1 MPLFGNSEFL
11 RDDEERLRL
20 AIAATNDKIWD
31 LDVDSGRVR
40 WNENF
45 AEAFRR
51 PLDTASS
58 IQWWIDH
65 IHPADRE
72 RTAGTLQAAID
83 SNAST
88 WTCEYRFLRPDGTWA
103 DLLDRAYI
111 ARDASGKARRVIGAM
126 QDLTERKRTERAL
139 RESEQMRHRILDSLR
154 AHIAVV
160 DRRGCITVVNQAW
173 SRFAAENG
181 ATAMPSVTVGAN
193 YLEVCRRAAEAGDPD
208 AQKALMGIESV
219 LAGESSQ
226 FACVYSCH
234 SPWEQRWFL
243 MMVVPLQNG
252 CLTGAVISHRDISGQ
267 KQVEEALRQSEEWLR
282 MAQQAG
288 HVGAFN
294 WDILRDEAVLTP
306 ELQAIFGLKSGES
319 ENRFGEWRRHVHPED
334 LPQLEALFAE
344 WMQSGRDCESWEYRF
359 LREGEPRWLSGSGRI
374 YRDEAG
380 KPVRMVGTIVDIT
393 DRKRADEALRSS
405 ECRYRELVEQTADG
419 IFVADPQGRY
429 LDVNSAGA
437 RMLGYAATEICRMSI
452 ADVIV
457 PEEAPRIPQEIAK
470 LSGEEAVL
478 SQWQFL
484 RKDGSTFWGEV
495 VGRRLPDGRL
505 QGVVRD
511 ITERKQAEIALRD
524 SEERLALA
532 LEVAQMGTFEIDLS
546 SREVGVTPSTLH
558 IFGYQPEPRKWVVED
573 LRNRVHPD
581 DAAALDAA
589 IELSARTG
597 KEHTI
602 EYRIVHPSGIVRW
615 VVSRAAV
622 VSGPNGRPR
631 RLLGAVVD
639 ITTRKQMEMQLAD
652 SLLQLREAQ
661 QELMRQERLA
671 TLGKLAGSVAH
682 EIRSPLTVIQNNIYF
697 LEQRFPPESQ
707 EVCESLAEVRRAI
720 GNSNHIITEML
731 DYVREPPA
739 KEAAFDVN
747 EAISDALHFVPLP
760 EEIRLRTAGRGSA
773 RRRMV
778 RANRDQVT
786 RILVNLIQ
794 NAVQA
799 MPHGGELEF
808 CTESEEPSRTC
819 VAVRDTG
826 CGIPAENL
834 GKIFE
839 PLFSTRTTG
848 IGLGLAIA
856 KRYAE
861 LNRGSLS
868 VESQPGC
875 GAKFRLTLESAH
887 PVSRKRGKPKGKNAH
902 SAQRKTRQIQTPDAR
917 SRPSPRTAP
926 RRSSGKKSG
935 A

>member
-1 MPLFGNSEFL
+1 MPISGNSEFL

-31 LDVDSGRVR
+31 LDVASGHVR

-45 AEAFRR
+45 AKAFNR
-51 PLDTASS
+51 PLETANS
-58 IQWWIDH
+58 IQWWIDR

-72 RTAGTLQAAID
+72 RAIGTLQAAID
-83 SNAST
+83 SEATT
-88 WTCEYRFLRPDGTWA
+88 WSCEYRFRCPDGRWA

-111 ARDASGKARRVIGAM
+111 ARDESGKARRVIGAM
-126 QDLTERKRTERAL
+126 QDLTERKSTERAL
-139 RESEQMRHRILDSLR
+139 RESEQMRRRILDSLR

-160 DRRGCITVVNQAW
+160 DRHGCLTMVNQAW

-181 ATAMPSVTVGAN
+181 AAALPSVTVGAN
-193 YLEVCRRAAEAGDPD
+193 YLEVCRRAAKAGDPD
-208 AQKALMGIESV
+208 AQKALAGIESV

-234 SPWEQRWFL
+234 SPWEKRWFL

-252 CLTGAVISHRDISGQ
+252 CLAGAVISHRDISGQ

-294 WDILRDEAVLTP
+294 WDIVRDEAVLTP
-306 ELQAIFGLKSGES
+306 ELQEIFGLQGGES
-319 ENRFGEWRRHVHPED
+319 ETRLGDWRPH
-334 LPQLEALFAE
+334 LEPLFAG
-344 WMQSGRDCESWEYRF
+344 WMQSGLDCENWEYRI
-359 LREGEPRWLSGSGRI
+359 LRKGEPRWLSGSGRI
-374 YRDEAG
+374 SRDESG

-393 DRKRADEALRSS
+393 DRKRADEALRGS
-405 ECRYRELVEQTADG
+405 ECRYRELVEQIADG

-437 RMLGYAATEICRMSI
+437 RMLGYTAAEICRMSI
-452 ADVIV
+452 ADVV
-457 PEEAPRIPQEIAK
+457 VAEDVTRIPQEIAR
-470 LSGEEAVL
+470 LSGGTAVL
-478 SQWQFL
+478 SEWQFL
-484 RKDGSTFWGEV
+484 RKDGSAFWGEV
-495 VGRRLPDGRL
+495 VGRRLSDGRL
-505 QGVVRD
+505 QGVVRE
-511 ITERKQAEIALRD
+511 ITERKQAEIALHE
-524 SEERLALA
+524 SEERLRLA

-546 SREVGVTPSTLH
+546 SREVGVPPSTLR
-558 IFGYQPEPRKWVVED
+558 IYGYEPEPRRWVVED
-573 LRNRVHPD
+573 FCNRVHPE
-581 DAAALDAA
+581 DAATLEAA
-589 IELSARTG
+589 IEQSARTG
-597 KEHTI
+597 NEHTV
-602 EYRIVHPSGIVRW
+602 EYRIVHPNGRVRW

-622 VSGPNGRPR
+622 IPGLNNGRPK

-639 ITTRKQMEMQLAD
+639 ITTRKEMETQLAD

-697 LEQRFPPESQ
+697 LEQQFPLESPD
-707 EVCESLAEVRRAI
+707 VCEALAEVRRAI
-720 GNSNHIITEML
+720 DNSNHIITEML

-739 KEAAFDVN
+739 NESAFALN
-747 EAISDALHFVPLP
+747 EAIADALHFVSLP
-760 EEIRLRTAGRGSA
+760 EQIRLRTTGQCLA

-778 RANRDQVT
+778 RANQDQVT

-799 MPHGGELEF
+799 MPNGGELELS
-808 CTESEEPSRTC
+808 TGSEVPGRTC
-819 VAVRDTG
+819 VVVRDTG
-826 CGIPAENL
+826 CGIPAQIL

-861 LNRGSLS
+861 LNRGTLS
-868 VESQPGC
+868 VESEPGC
-875 GAKFRLTLESAH
+875 GATFRLTLESA
-887 PVSRKRGKPKGKNAH
+887 PPLSRKRGSPHAQGAH
-902 SAQRKTRQIQTPDAR
+902 PVQHKAKQNKELDDRIRAAR
-917 SRPSPRTAP
+917 TTVAK
-926 RRSSGKKSG
+926 RSSGKRPG
-935 A
+935 T